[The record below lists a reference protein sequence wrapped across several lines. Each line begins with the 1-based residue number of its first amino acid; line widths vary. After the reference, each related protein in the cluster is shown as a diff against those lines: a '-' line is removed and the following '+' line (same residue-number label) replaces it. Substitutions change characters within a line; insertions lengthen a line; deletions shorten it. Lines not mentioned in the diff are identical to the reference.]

1 MLPRVGVGAN
11 YARWGQL
18 EYLRVLAVLREYI
31 LRVLAVFRGSVLRIL
46 PVLPSI
52 SVLDTAG
59 AACTRFCTAHTP
71 STHSQYLGRQYCNTL
86 STQKYKMYSILPSI
100 SMKYISGSIGGSWC
114 VFFFVLLVLPAASP
128 GGTTSLRIHPC
139 PRLGVFFVSFS
150 LVLPCYSY
158 YFFEVRTYVP
168 VPVRSYL
175 CSFFFFACSSFL
187 FLVFSF
193 LVFSFFVLFFS
204 FLFFVVFL
212 FSIFWGCWRAY
223 LACCIYPVRTMA
235 RHVRCTRVRGNF
247 VSLVSY
253 QFCANSQENYREH
266 WPKLAKISHFGL
278 RDGISHEM
286 SFHRQF
292 PSKNPAPGNVR
303 EKALRHPRF
312 GQNRIPYLIF
322 TSRR

>member
-1 MLPRVGVGAN
+1 MISCPLFCREHSQMLPRVGVGAN

-100 SMKYISGSIGGSWC
+100 SMKYMSGSIGGSWC
-114 VFFFVLLVLPAASP
+114 VFFFVLLVLPVASP

-175 CSFFFFACSSFL
+175 SVFFFLFCLFL
-187 FLVFSF
+187 FPLSCFFFSC
-193 LVFSFFVLFFS
+193 FFVLRSLFFFS
-204 FLFFVVFL
+204 FLCCLSLFNFL
-212 FSIFWGCWRAY
+212 GL
-223 LACCIYPVRTMA
+223 LACVSRLLYISSTYDGTACTMYQG
-235 RHVRCTRVRGNF
+235 TR
-247 VSLVSY
+247 
-253 QFCANSQENYREH
+253 
-266 WPKLAKISHFGL
+266 
-278 RDGISHEM
+278 
-286 SFHRQF
+286 
-292 PSKNPAPGNVR
+292 
-303 EKALRHPRF
+303 
-312 GQNRIPYLIF
+312 
-322 TSRR
+322 